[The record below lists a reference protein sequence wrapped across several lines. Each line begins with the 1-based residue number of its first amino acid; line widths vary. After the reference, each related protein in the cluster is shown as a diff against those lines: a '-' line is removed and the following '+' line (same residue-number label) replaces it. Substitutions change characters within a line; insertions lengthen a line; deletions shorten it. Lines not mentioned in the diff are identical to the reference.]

1 MLLNDTAK
9 AYLEK
14 IKATY
19 KIERQLT
26 EMTDIQL
33 SLIQM
38 TQMIGYKHDFTFVYN
53 ENGSLRGLVIAQKDG
68 DRHFNNGVYLL
79 IRQELGNV
87 KIKNQ
92 MVVPLQAE
100 DEAHPETEEAS
111 EFLQEVLSPNT
122 LSRQPII
129 DASVE
134 KLVKTVEK
142 LDPYLQP
149 FDIMEIMLRVIDQS
163 IVNGLAETFFGS
175 SLQKK
180 EGELTFD
187 PRLDYFKQLYM
198 PRFLQTMNQ
207 FYMGNAP
214 EKEFINSE
222 PFLLKQ
228 TLEQGTIS
236 ENELIKLQ
244 ELIDNRFKETGDKK

>member
-9 AYLEK
+9 DYLKK
-14 IKATY
+14 INATP

-38 TQMIGYKHDFTFVYN
+38 TTMIGYKHDFTFIYN
-53 ENGSLRGLVIAQKDG
+53 ANGSLRGLVIAQKDG

-87 KIKNQ
+87 KLKNQ
-92 MVVPLQAE
+92 MVVPLQKE
-100 DEAHPETEEAS
+100 DKAHPETEEAS

-129 DASVE
+129 EASVE
-134 KLVKTVEK
+134 KLKK
-142 LDPYLQP
+142 AMDQFDPYLQP
-149 FDIMEIMLRVIDQS
+149 FDIMEIMLHVLDDTI
-163 IVNGLAETFFGS
+163 INGLAETFFGS

-180 EGELTFD
+180 DKNLEFD
-187 PRLDYFKQLYM
+187 PRFDYFKQLYM

-207 FYMGNAP
+207 FYMGKAP

-228 TLEQGTIS
+228 ALEQGTIN
-236 ENELIKLQ
+236 ENELLKLQ
-244 ELIDNRFKETGDKK
+244 ELIDDRFKEAKK